1 MRVIGGKFKGL
12 KLIPPNDLGIR
23 PTSDRL
29 KEALFSILESKKYN
43 INIHNS
49 SVIDICSGT
58 GALGIEALSRGA
70 KEVCFIDKDI
80 KSIRI
85 IQKNTSKLNINHE
98 DKIFIKI
105 IKDEVTKALQKID
118 SIYDIVLI
126 DPPYNTNI
134 INETLQDLK
143 NYNLI
148 KTHSYIFDESSNAE
162 IFDFNG
168 YELLYTKKYGKSK
181 LTILKLINSSSIEY
195 FFDVF

>member
-29 KEALFSILESKKYN
+29 KEALFSILDSKKYN

-70 KEVCFIDKDI
+70 NKIYFIDQET
-80 KSIRI
+80 KSIQI
-85 IQKNTSKLNINHE
+85 IQKNISKLKINNE
-98 DKIFIKI
+98 DKIFIKV
-105 IKDEVTKALQKID
+105 IKDKSTKALKKINHVF
-118 SIYDIVLI
+118 DIVLI
-126 DPPYNTNI
+126 DPPYKTKI
-134 INETLQDLK
+134 IEETLQDLK

-148 KTHSYIFDESSNAE
+148 KTHSYIFAESSNAE

-168 YELLYTKKYGKSK
+168 YELLDTKKYGKSK
-181 LTILKLINSSSIEY
+181 LTILKLINSSSIE
-195 FFDVF
+195 

>member
-12 KLIPPNDLGIR
+12 KLMPPNDLGIR

-29 KEALFSILESKKYN
+29 KEALFSILDSKKYN

-85 IQKNTSKLNINHE
+85 IQKNISKLNINHE
-98 DKIFIKI
+98 DKIFINI
-105 IKDEVTKALQKID
+105 VKDEVTNALQKIN

-143 NYNLI
+143 I
-148 KTHSYIFDESSNAE
+148 I
-162 IFDFNG
+162 I
-168 YELLYTKKYGKSK
+168 
-181 LTILKLINSSSIEY
+181 
-195 FFDVF
+195 

>member
-12 KLIPPNDLGIR
+12 KLMPPNDLGIR

-148 KTHSYIFDESSNAE
+148 KTHSYIFAESSNAE
-162 IFDFNG
+162 IIDFNG
-168 YELLYTKKYGKSK
+168 YELLDTKKYGKSK
-181 LTILKLINSSSIEY
+181 LTILKLINSSSIE
-195 FFDVF
+195 

>member
-12 KLIPPNDLGIR
+12 KLIPPNDLGMR

-29 KEALFSILESKKYN
+29 KEALFSILDSKKYN

-70 KEVCFIDKDI
+70 NKIYFIDQET
-80 KSIRI
+80 KSIQI
-85 IQKNTSKLNINHE
+85 IQKNISKLKINNE
-98 DKIFIKI
+98 DKIFIKV
-105 IKDEVTKALQKID
+105 IKDKSTKALKKINHVF
-118 SIYDIVLI
+118 DIVLI
-126 DPPYNTNI
+126 DPPYKTKI
-134 INETLQDLK
+134 IEETLQDLK

-148 KTHSYIFDESSNAE
+148 KTHSYIFAESSNAE

-168 YELLYTKKYGKSK
+168 YELLDTKKYGKSK
-181 LTILKLINSSSIEY
+181 LTILKLINSSSIE
-195 FFDVF
+195 

>member
-12 KLIPPNDLGIR
+12 KLMPPNDLGIR

-43 INIHNS
+43 ININNS

-70 KEVCFIDKDI
+70 NKIYFIDQET
-80 KSIRI
+80 KSIQI
-85 IQKNTSKLNINHE
+85 IQKNISKLKINNE
-98 DKIFIKI
+98 DKIFIKV
-105 IKDEVTKALQKID
+105 IKDKSKKALKKINHVF
-118 SIYDIVLI
+118 DIVLI
-126 DPPYNTNI
+126 DPPYKTKI
-134 INETLQDLK
+134 IEETLQDLK

-148 KTHSYIFDESSNAE
+148 KTHSYIFAESSNAE

-168 YELLYTKKYGKSK
+168 YELLDTKKYGKSK
-181 LTILKLINSSSIEY
+181 LTILKLINSSSIE
-195 FFDVF
+195 

>member
-12 KLIPPNDLGIR
+12 KLMPPNDLGIR

-29 KEALFSILESKKYN
+29 KEALFSILDSKKYN

-70 KEVCFIDKDI
+70 NKIYFIDQET
-80 KSIRI
+80 KSIQI
-85 IQKNTSKLNINHE
+85 IQKNISKLKINNE
-98 DKIFIKI
+98 DKIFIKV
-105 IKDEVTKALQKID
+105 IKDKSTKALKKINHVF
-118 SIYDIVLI
+118 DIVLI
-126 DPPYNTNI
+126 DPPYKTKI
-134 INETLQDLK
+134 IEETLQDLK

-148 KTHSYIFDESSNAE
+148 KTHSYIFAESSNAE

-168 YELLYTKKYGKSK
+168 YELLDTKKYGKSK
-181 LTILKLINSSSIEY
+181 LTILKLINSSSIE
-195 FFDVF
+195 

>member
-12 KLIPPNDLGIR
+12 KLMPPNDLGIR

-29 KEALFSILESKKYN
+29 KEALFSILDSKKYN

-134 INETLQDLK
+134 INETLKDLK

-148 KTHSYIFDESSNAE
+148 KTHSYIFAESSNAE

-168 YELLYTKKYGKSK
+168 YELLDTKKYGKSK
-181 LTILKLINSSSIEY
+181 LTILKLINSSSIE
-195 FFDVF
+195 

>member
-12 KLIPPNDLGIR
+12 KLMPPNDLGIR

-148 KTHSYIFDESSNAE
+148 KTHSYIFAESSNAE

-168 YELLYTKKYGKSK
+168 YEILDTKKYGKSK
-181 LTILKLINSSSIEY
+181 LTILKLINSSSIK
-195 FFDVF
+195 

>member
-29 KEALFSILESKKYN
+29 KEALFSILDSKKYN

-70 KEVCFIDKDI
+70 NKIYFIDQET
-80 KSIRI
+80 KSIQI
-85 IQKNTSKLNINHE
+85 IEKNISKLKINNE
-98 DKIFIKI
+98 DKIFIKV
-105 IKDEVTKALQKID
+105 IKDKSTKALKKINHVFD
-118 SIYDIVLI
+118 VVLI
-126 DPPYNTNI
+126 DPPYKTKI
-134 INETLQDLK
+134 IEETLQDLK

-148 KTHSYIFDESSNAE
+148 KTHSYIFAESSNAE

-168 YELLYTKKYGKSK
+168 YELLDTKKYGKSK
-181 LTILKLINSSSIEY
+181 LTILKLINSSSIE
-195 FFDVF
+195 